1 MNNYEH
7 TLIAKIDLTN
17 DAFSKLIEKYSN
29 IITENDGKI
38 VNLEKWGV
46 MNFASKIKQYKK
58 GNYLHV
64 KFEGSGKTID
74 KLEKTEKIDSSVL
87 RFLTVTVLFLALIS
101 IPDSKCL
108 LLLTKVPF
116 LNVPT
121 LSLPFV

>member
-87 RFLTVTVLFLALIS
+87 RYLTV
-101 IPDSKCL
+101 
-108 LLLTKVPF
+108 KVKKF
-116 LNVPT
+116 DLEN
-121 LSLPFV
+121 LYFSEKKEY